1 MTQPETPAISV
12 VVPTFNDVG
21 RLGDALTSIVD
32 QTLPPTEIVVSD
44 DGSDDGT
51 DQFVRQF
58 ASRHA
63 GGVIIRYIR
72 LSSRSGV
79 VAARNEGIADPARAR
94 RSQRSVGELAAR
106 IPLPRFAITCV
117 QASDRLL

>member
-79 VAARNEGIADPARAR
+79 VAARNEGIA
-94 RSQRSVGELAAR
+94 AAR
-106 IPLPRFAITCV
+106 GEWLATCD
-117 QASDRLL
+117 SDDFWAPAKLERQ